1 MGEVDYEELFKQVRH
16 ENELLRLFILKLKNS
31 TPTIYQ
37 GLKESFLSFYT
48 DETNKRIIRMVLL
61 FTVGMIIYHLITTI
75 VNITIGRFYHER

>member
-61 FTVGMIIYHLITTI
+61 FTVGMIIYRLITTI